1 MSEGRPRLPTAT
13 REELTPRQG
22 EVMRLMAAGRTNFEI
37 AQQLG
42 VSLEGAKYHVSEIL
56 GKLGVDSRE
65 EAVAAWRHEQ
75 RPLVRLRRALAPIAA
90 ASWLRP
96 ALALGVLALALG
108 IGILLVL
115 LATSGDSDPDD
126 DPLPAV
132 TGPDPTATPFP
143 PDNVPASCAADR
155 ARIVHPAWGPA
166 AGDGPVYASFGPP
179 MEPGQRTLTF
189 YPSGRFN
196 SFPEGWGGREIMVI
210 VEDTYQDAIT
220 IRATRLDGQTP
231 VEFLESA
238 PLLPLG
244 EAGGVRVSSI
254 SADQWRTYGT
264 AVQMPLDAAGCY
276 AIDFTGPGLNERITF
291 WAELDADGPESTA
304 SDPPIC
310 GTPGPTPPPITEWI
324 GFVRMN
330 GVSYIDVW
338 WLNGELVGG
347 LRGPDFAVDPSLVGR
362 EIGRVKWNIG
372 DRSID
377 QCHANLDGASTALAP
392 GTAVHAMRDYR
403 EDFRVMAE
411 TPYGWRIFES
421 DWHDGAQTADELL
434 DIRGKVVS
442 LTITEG
448 EVAGSAATGSPWTIS
463 DPARRDELV
472 DRLLTEPITFNT
484 APEAQPDPAL
494 TVTFALEDGTHV
506 SRFWFA
512 GPRPYSSGIPVS
524 EAFLDEITALLEQS
538 Q

>member
-13 REELTPRQG
+13 REELTPRQR

-37 AQQLG
+37 AQHLG

-65 EAVAAWRHEQ
+65 DAVAAWRHEQ
-75 RPLVRLRRALAPIAA
+75 RPLVRFRRALAPIAA

-96 ALALGVLALALG
+96 ALALGVLVLALG

-126 DPLPAV
+126 DPVPAV
-132 TGPDPTATPFP
+132 TDPDPTATPFP

-179 MEPGQRTLTF
+179 MEPGQRTLTY

-220 IRATRLDGQTP
+220 ISATRLDGQTP
-231 VEFLESA
+231 VQILGESEFI
-238 PLLPLG
+238 LLPLS
-244 EAGGVRVSSI
+244 GGPEGFPPI
-254 SADQWRTYGT
+254 SVTADGWRNYLPPI
-264 AVQMPLDAAGCY
+264 QMPLDATGCY
-276 AIDFTGPGLNERITF
+276 ALDFTGPGLSERVTF
-291 WAELDADGPESTA
+291 WAELDPAGRTVVASEPPVCGPPPPILKPPTDGPGYLRVAGRTYLSGVA
-304 SDPPIC
+304 FQA
-310 GTPGPTPPPITEWI
+310 PGPTL
-324 GFVRMN
+324 
-330 GVSYIDVW
+330 S
-338 WLNGELVGG
+338 
-347 LRGPDFAVDPSLVGR
+347 VDPSLVGR
-362 EIGRVKWNIG
+362 EIGRVKWNI
-372 DRSID
+372 DDPDID
-377 QCHANLDGASTALAP
+377 FCHADLDGASSALVP
-392 GTAVHAMRDYR
+392 GTSIHAHDGYR
-403 EDFRVMAE
+403 EDFRVVAE

-421 DWHDGAQTADELL
+421 DWRDGADTADDLI

-442 LTITEG
+442 LHAEKRQG
-448 EVAGSAATGSPWTIS
+448 QAVMASWAVLGSGDVVAI
-463 DPARRDELV
+463 V
-472 DRLLTEPITFNT
+472 DRLLDEPISFSGDIPLFGEPQLLFTFQLDDAT
-484 APEAQPDPAL
+484 Q
-494 TVTFALEDGTHV
+494 V

-512 GPRPYSSGIPVS
+512 GPQPYSSGIPVS
-524 EAFLDEITALLEQS
+524 EAFLDEITTLLEQS